1 MSYICFPDQA
11 MKFLKDW
18 NAKEEN
24 VATYTI
30 EEA

>member
-11 MKFLKDW
+11 MKFLQDRK
-18 NAKEEN
+18 AKEEN
-24 VATYTI
+24 IATYTI

>member
-11 MKFLKDW
+11 MKFLEARK
-18 NAKEEN
+18 AKEEN
-24 VATYTI
+24 ICKYTI